1 MTAKDLKNALLQEA
15 VQGKLVPPAC
25 RQAGKLQAKIPS
37 AKDGQWFVYVIE
49 CEDGSFYKGF
59 TTDLQKRYEQ
69 HCNGTGADWT
79 KTHKPK
85 QLYYWEIHY
94 SEESALQ
101 REKYLKSGVG
111 REWFKNEVVDKPEN
125 WSSARDLLEE
135 IRKEKS
141 KLVKEGKL
149 KKEKPLP
156 ELTEE
161 EIPFDI
167 PENWCWCR
175 LGEICNEIKRGKSP
189 KYADKSNFLAFAQ
202 KCNVKTGGIDLSL
215 ALYLDENSIGRYSEA
230 DNLIQDDIVINSTG
244 GGTMGRVGL
253 YETKVPAGIKGVYPD
268 SHVTVI
274 RSIGNINQHYLYYVL
289 KLNQPVLEKN
299 GTGSTNQTELKPAV
313 LADFVIPLPPLD
325 EQKRIVA
332 TIEKFMPLIEEY
344 GKKETE
350 LKALNEQIGTL
361 TKKAIL
367 QEAVQGK
374 LVPQIAAEGNAK
386 DLLEEIK
393 KEKAKLVKEGKLKKE
408 KTLPE
413 ITEDEIPFDI
423 PESWCWCR
431 LGDIVS
437 ILGDGIHGTPNYDIS
452 GNYYFVNGN
461 NLNNGKI
468 EIKSDTKKV
477 NQSEYEKYKK
487 ELNKN
492 TVFVSINGTLGN
504 VAFYENEN
512 IILGKSACYFNLIK
526 NEMKKFIYWL
536 IKTKYFLD
544 YANQE
549 ATGTTIKNVSLT
561 AMRNFPLPLPPLA
574 EQKRIVAAIEKMLP
588 LCEKLGG

>member
-15 VQGKLVPPAC
+15 VQGKLVPQIA
-25 RQAGKLQAKIPS
+25 
-37 AKDGQWFVYVIE
+37 
-49 CEDGSFYKGF
+49 
-59 TTDLQKRYEQ
+59 
-69 HCNGTGADWT
+69 
-79 KTHKPK
+79 
-85 QLYYWEIHY
+85 
-94 SEESALQ
+94 SE
-101 REKYLKSGVG
+101 G
-111 REWFKNEVVDKPEN
+111 N
-125 WSSARDLLEE
+125 ARDLLEE
-135 IRKEKS
+135 IRKERGES
-141 KLVKEGKL
+141 L
-149 KKEKPLP
+149 PLAP
-156 ELTEE
+156 ARKRSSATPSAGSNAARNARFAPITED

-313 LADFVIPLPPLD
+313 LADFVIPLPPLS

-332 TIEKFMPLIEEY
+332 AIEKFMPLIEEY

-350 LKALNEQIGTL
+350 LKAFNEQIGTL

-374 LVPQIAAEGNAK
+374 LVPQIATEGNAK

-393 KEKAKLVKEGKLKKE
+393 KEKAKVVKEGKIKKE
-408 KTLPE
+408 KPLPE
-413 ITEDEIPFDI
+413 ISDNEIPFDI
-423 PESWCWCR
+423 PENWCWCR
-431 LGDIVS
+431 LSELCNLYTGDS
-437 ILGDGIHGTPNYDIS
+437 INETEKKLKYTNIKDGWFYIGTKDVNFDQTINYD
-452 GNYYFVNGN
+452 NGI
-461 NLNNGKI
+461 KI
-468 EIKSDTKKV
+468 PF
-477 NQSEYEKYKK
+477 EK
-487 ELNKN
+487 ENFRIAPKN
-492 TVFVSINGTLGN
+492 TVLMCIEGGSAGRKIAFTNQDVCFGNKLCCFNSYKNEIEKFIFYFLQSTLFTDAFKDNINGIIGGVSIN
-504 VAFYENEN
+504 
-512 IILGKSACYFNLIK
+512 NLK
-526 NEMKKFIYWL
+526 GMLF
-536 IKTKYFLD
+536 
-544 YANQE
+544 
-549 ATGTTIKNVSLT
+549 
-561 AMRNFPLPLPPLA
+561 PLPPLA
-574 EQKRIVAAIEKMLP
+574 EQKRIVDVIEKMLP
-588 LCEKLGG
+588 LCEKLGE